1 MNKSFIFPCL
11 LLTLFITS
19 CASLTTGQDQ
29 VISVETPNCPNA
41 TCRISNNEGTY
52 YVNRTPGTITI
63 NKSGSNLNVVCGI
76 PGENIDEAIFQQS
89 NVEGLTW
96 GNILIG
102 GIIGAAVD
110 FGTGAAYEY
119 PSLITHPLDCR
130 GDITNKKFI
139 ENKSKTKFQRLEE
152 LKNLFQ
158 NGLISEESYQQ
169 RQKEILR
176 D

>member
-1 MNKSFIFPCL
+1 MNKSFIFTYL
-11 LLTLFITS
+11 LLILFISS

-76 PGENIDEAIFQQS
+76 PGENIDQTISQQS
-89 NVEGLTW
+89 NVEGLAW
-96 GNILIG
+96 GNILFG

-110 FGTGAAYEY
+110 VGTGAAYEY
-119 PSLITHPLDCR
+119 PALITHPLDCR
-130 GDITNKKFI
+130 DDITSKRFI

-152 LKNLFQ
+152 LKDLFE
-158 NGLISEESYQQ
+158 NGLITKESYEQ